1 MKSLHNFLV
10 RAAQRVAVVVLVLGL
25 LVAASGGWIVIRDQ
39 HALREDLEL
48 SAQHG
53 ALLGAIEAAE
63 QRIVEVEAS
72 IPAEQDR
79 VLRSEK
85 VVAELRQLTGT
96 WEWFAGNREQQR
108 LNQERL
114 KKMEALHVDVAANL
128 ASKQEE
134 LRRLRWERD
143 GDRMEVQRIESQLRF
158 SESEKRA
165 SGYRFS
171 RVWLQ
176 VRGWIVV
183 GLAAYILGP
192 VLAVACVRR
201 WRTARAAAV

>member
-10 RAAQRVAVVVLVLGL
+10 RAAKRAPVVVLVLGL
-25 LVAASGGWIVIRDQ
+25 LVAASGGWSVIRDQ

-48 SAQHG
+48 RARHG
-53 ALLGAIEAAE
+53 ALLGAVEAAE
-63 QRIVEVEAS
+63 SRIAEVEAS

-79 VLRSEK
+79 VVRSEK
-85 VVAELRQLTGT
+85 LVTQLRQLTRT

-114 KKMEALHVDVAANL
+114 KKMEALHADAAANL

-158 SESEKRA
+158 SEAEKRG
-165 SGYRFS
+165 SGYRLS

-192 VLAVACVRR
+192 VLAVASVRR
-201 WRTARAAAV
+201 WRTTRAAAV